1 MGKTRWLLEHILYPA
16 AVGGDRG
23 LLQEEDIVTNRRRFK
38 HIMNFKPAD
47 RLPMIEWATW
57 WDKTIARWK
66 EEGLPETMND
76 PAEIRESLGLD
87 VYRQYWYRGKKPT
100 CPPPA
105 SHGAPL
111 IPDIAGY
118 RALKK
123 HLYPKEP
130 VNAEGLK
137 KVAALQRRG
146 KAVVWIT
153 LEGFFWFPRTLL
165 GIQEH
170 LYAFYDK
177 PELIHAIN
185 KDILK
190 YNLRVLDQF
199 CAVCVPD
206 FMTFAEDMS
215 YNHGPM
221 ISKRLFDEFIAPYYR
236 KITPR
241 LKERGIISIVDSD
254 GDVSAMVPW
263 FEAVGVDGFLP
274 LERQAGIDIVAL
286 RRKHP
291 RLRMIGG
298 YDKMVMSKGER
309 AMRREFE
316 RLLPVMR
323 QGGYIP
329 SVDHQTPPGVSF
341 KNYHVYL
348 RLLKEY
354 CQKALR

>member
-1 MGKTRWLLEHILYPA
+1 M
-16 AVGGDRG
+16 
-23 LLQEEDIVTNRRRFK
+23 TNRKRFK
-38 HIMNFKPAD
+38 SIMSFKSAD
-47 RLPMIEWATW
+47 RMPMIEWAGW

-66 EEGLPETMND
+66 QEGLPEKMND
-76 PAEIRESLGLD
+76 AAEIREYLGLD
-87 VYRQYWYRGKKPT
+87 KYLQYWYRGKGPT

-105 SHGAPL
+105 HHGAA
-111 IPDIAGY
+111 IISDVAGY
-118 RALKK
+118 RKLKK
-123 HLYPKEP
+123 HLYPKDP

-177 PELIHAIN
+177 PDLMHAIN
-185 KDILK
+185 RDILK
-190 YNLRVLDQF
+190 FNLRVLDQF
-199 CAVCVPD
+199 CAACVPD
-206 FMTFAEDMS
+206 FVTFAEDMS

-221 ISKRLFDEFIAPYYR
+221 ISEKLFNEFIAPYYK
-236 KITPR
+236 KITPV
-241 LKERGIISIVDSD
+241 LKKLGTISIVDSD

-263 FEAVGVDGFLP
+263 FEEVGVDGFLP
-274 LERQAGIDIVAL
+274 LERQAGIDIAEL

-291 RLRMIGG
+291 RLLMIGG
-298 YDKMVMSKGER
+298 YDKMVMRKGER

-323 QGGYIP
+323 QGGYIA
-329 SVDHQTPPGVSF
+329 SVDHQTPPEVSL
-341 KNYHVYL
+341 KNYHIYL

-354 CQKALR
+354 CEKAV